1 MKRLF
6 ALTSMLVMAAS
17 MGLAAEWTGYV
28 ADAKCGHAG
37 KAGPGHAGCAKSC
50 ISGGEAAVIVTAD
63 GTVLEISNQD
73 KVTALAGE
81 KVTITGTEADGKV
94 TVESI
99 AKAS

>member
-6 ALTSMLVMAAS
+6 AMTSMLVLFAGMSFA
-17 MGLAAEWTGYV
+17 GEWTGYV

-50 ISGGEAAVIVTAD
+50 ITGGEAAVIVTAD
-63 GTVLEISNQD
+63 GTVLEVANQD

-81 KVTITGTEADGKV
+81 KVKVTGTEADGKI

-99 AKAS
+99 EKAS